1 MVQLWDRMNVGNSIH
16 RWEFRKDYKLES
28 YGNHGMYG
36 RMGSFSG
43 LNCSST
49 DFDNRHAPLLWLVL
63 RVVELVWEL
72 LDSSRLN
79 ATIRARDYGI
89 SHR

>member
-1 MVQLWDRMNVGNSIH
+1 MWAIPYTGGNSGKIT
-16 RWEFRKDYKLES
+16 KLES

-63 RVVELVWEL
+63 RVVELVWEF

-79 ATIRARDYGI
+79 ATIRSRDYGI
-89 SHR
+89 SHP